1 VDWDYFDEQSLSSV
15 ATLANGGFTNLSGQT
30 YKAIVLPSMTVITRT
45 GLARLQ
51 EFAKA
56 GGKVIFVGKTPTLI
70 LDKTFMDAKEKP
82 DLSFAT
88 LIEASGDITPAV
100 LAALPK
106 PDVKLDAEFPRLTYT
121 HRAWTD
127 GDMYF
132 FFNESNKTES
142 RVATIAGHGK
152 AQTWDLA
159 TGEIHPLSAA
169 TVTADG
175 VQVPLVLG
183 PYEAKVIVVG
193 PLSKKGV
200 AAAEPSFAKGE
211 TFAALD
217 GDWNLDLKGK
227 QLTTSLKPW
236 EELGTT
242 GFAGPATYSRQFIA
256 AKAPKGKHVYL
267 EIADVHDYAKV
278 TLNGKELG
286 ACSWQPYRWD
296 ATDALKKGT
305 NDLKIEVDAT
315 VAGRGGPGGP
325 PPAGAT
331 AAAAAGAA
339 AGGTAA
345 GAAGAGAR
353 RRPAGAAGAGA
364 AGTAGAAGAPAAGA
378 PPAGYGAAGGGR
390 GAAAAPPTSGL
401 FGSVKLV
408 AY

>member
-1 VDWDYFDEQSLSSV
+1 
-15 ATLANGGFTNLSGQT
+15 
-30 YKAIVLPSMTVITRT
+30 
-45 GLARLQ
+45 
-51 EFAKA
+51 
-56 GGKVIFVGKTPTLI
+56 
-70 LDKTFMDAKEKP
+70 
-82 DLSFAT
+82 
-88 LIEASGDITPAV
+88 
-100 LAALPK
+100 
-106 PDVKLDAEFPRLTYT
+106 
-121 HRAWTD
+121 
-127 GDMYF
+127 MYF

-315 VAGRGGPGGP
+315 
-325 PPAGAT
+325 
-331 AAAAAGAA
+331 
-339 AGGTAA
+339 A